1 MINKRSSNLTDK
13 DRLDIDTLFRVEDG
27 GIYDWEID
35 GLISNKF
42 SLSPTTAQLEVIV
55 TPNFCIQIARSM
67 SNELIRYRKN
77 GTWTEWE
84 KCLSL
89 ESNDVLSNDS
99 VKGYDRG
106 TLLNELQLYVNK
118 IRKENARP
126 LYMGKQPL
134 YDDQPL
140 RNAIA
145 KMVPTSREPEI
156 VPSYKLEHDT
166 IFIKNSD
173 WTKFDRID
181 AGESSGVAAREEIS
195 YIFDNNYDN
204 RYKIMSQ
211 EGDYFI
217 IGDSK
222 YDRIFIEGH
231 FRPFAQQS
239 RFAEEFPNKRSANF
253 MVLSDLDWKWAYNGV
268 RTSEVF
274 ISGNPIS
281 ELYYKCT
288 PDLGYGWTQTG
299 TTGSQTFKYTPT
311 STAHTTTHPN
321 SGYSGGKVYGTNPNI
336 EHVLW
341 R

>member
-1 MINKRSSNLTDK
+1 MINKRNSNLTEK
-13 DRLDIDTLFRVEDG
+13 DRPDIDTLFRVEDG

-42 SLSPTTAQLEVIV
+42 SISPTIAQLEVIV

-84 KCLSL
+84 KCLAL
-89 ESNDVLSNDS
+89 ESNGVLSNDS
-99 VKGYDRG
+99 VKGYDRN
-106 TLLNELQLYVNK
+106 TMLNELQLYVNK
-118 IRKENARP
+118 IRKDQARP

-140 RNAIA
+140 RKAIE

-156 VPSYKLEHDT
+156 VPSYKLEQDIIT
-166 IFIKNSD
+166 MKNLD
-173 WTKFDRID
+173 WVKFDRID
-181 AGESSGVAAREEIS
+181 SGESSGVAATGEIS

-204 RYKIMSQ
+204 RYKIMSE
-211 EGDYFI
+211 EGSHFI
-217 IGDSK
+217 IGDPK

-231 FRPFAQQS
+231 FRPFAEQA
-239 RFAEEFPNKRSANF
+239 RFAEHIPAKRSANF
-253 MVLSDLDWKWAYNGV
+253 MVLSDLDWKWAYNGG
-268 RTSEVF
+268 RIHEVNVA
-274 ISGNPIS
+274 GNPVS

-288 PDLGYGWTQTG
+288 PDLGYGWPQSGSTG
-299 TTGSQTFKYTPT
+299 TQTFKWNPA
-311 STAHTTTHPN
+311 STVVTTTHPI
-321 SGYSGGKVYGTNPNI
+321 SGDSGGRVFGTSPNI